1 MPLFVQ
7 NKEGIVEMHASD
19 CETCDTWTQGTV
31 SEPEPDIEEIIAKA
45 AGCSLVAWQSM
56 TEEEGDQKLKKACK
70 RRARAQRQK
79 RRKEQTND
87 QVQEGP
93 WRMEQK
99 KLRKEEEERSP
110 GPDLPPLPVGELP
123 TNYTWRV
130 PSKQDLLDT
139 QAAWIVHENQE
150 RRKELLERASA
161 KMAEALTLAGSLMA
175 EAIQML
181 NEI

>member
-70 RRARAQRQK
+70 GRARAQRQK
-79 RRKEQTND
+79 RMK
-87 QVQEGP
+87 
-93 WRMEQK
+93 EQK

-110 GPDLPPLPVGELP
+110 GPDLPPLPVVELP

-161 KMAEALTLAGSLMA
+161 KMAEAMSTAGTLMA
-175 EAIQML
+175 EAI
-181 NEI
+181 EILKEL

>member
-7 NKEGIVEMHASD
+7 REGIVEMHASD
-19 CETCDTWTQGTV
+19 CDTCETWTQGTV
-31 SEPEPDIEEIIAKA
+31 SEPEPDIEDIIAKA

-56 TEEEGDQKLKKACK
+56 TEEEGDEKLKKACK

-79 RRKEQTND
+79 RRKEQ
-87 QVQEGP
+87 
-93 WRMEQK
+93 K
-99 KLRKEEEERSP
+99 KLKKEEEERSPTP
-110 GPDLPPLPVGELP
+110 GPDLPPLPVPELP
-123 TNYTWRV
+123 SHYTWRV

-150 RRKELLERASA
+150 RRKDLLERASA
-161 KMAEALTLAGSLMA
+161 KMAEALTLASSLMA
-175 EAIQML
+175 EAIQLL